1 MVTRAIVWI
10 RSAAPWPGKWMC
22 SIGWGLPRWP
32 AKVKGLH
39 ALEDLQAI
47 RLSLSA
53 EVTDAYFDAIE
64 QRSQL
69 ALLEQQI
76 DADKDLLELTELR
89 FEAGLTASVDVL
101 QQSSV
106 VGRNREPGAPHRS
119 IAADFGK
126 PLGCVDR
133 AATRRGGSGG
143 RQRSLSLR
151 LETCHLPASPRTC
164 CSTVRT

>member
-10 RSAAPWPGKWMC
+10 GSAVQWPGKWMC
-22 SIGWGLPRWP
+22 SIGWGPPLWP
-32 AKVKGLH
+32 ARVNGRTVGRP
-39 ALEDLQAI
+39 AEAI

-53 EVTDAYFDAIE
+53 EVTDAYFDAVE

-76 DADKDLLELTELR
+76 KVDRDLLELTELR

-106 VGRNREPGAPHRS
+106 LAE
-119 IAADFGK
+119 
-126 PLGCVDR
+126 
-133 AATRRGGSGG
+133 TE
-143 RQRSLSLR
+143 SLVPPTEALLR
-151 LETCHLPASPRTC
+151 FRKTAWMC
-164 CSTVRT
+164 